1 MKRLRILLADDHSQV
16 LTLLTKVLEPAF
28 HVVGTA
34 EDGQSLIAAAQALH
48 PDIVLTDVDMPV
60 LNGIEAT
67 RELRKVQPHCHVI
80 CHSAQDDPDVM
91 AAAFAAGASGFVI
104 KGSTSHLM
112 SSIQSVIKHIW
123 RSRNVLDT
131 AGRSPR
137 HAPHNHIV
145 PGQPSLTSL

>member
-16 LTLLTKVLEPAF
+16 LTLLTKVLEPTF

-34 EDGQSLIAAAQALH
+34 EDGHALIAAAQALH
-48 PDIVLTDVDMPV
+48 PDIVLTDVDMPA

-67 RELRKVQPHCHVI
+67 RELRKVQPRCRVI
-80 CHSAQDDPDVM
+80 CHSAQDDPNVM

-112 SSIQSVIKHIW
+112 SSIQSVIRHVWKSGDHPDAN
-123 RSRNVLDT
+123 SRPPHHVSHEP
-131 AGRSPR
+131 AGADRPL
-137 HAPHNHIV
+137 
-145 PGQPSLTSL
+145 LTSL